1 MKKLKAVL
9 FEENDISRAL
19 VRISHQI
26 LERNDDVKNIC
37 LVGIKT
43 RGLPLAER
51 IAKNIERIEN
61 IKVLTGVLDITS
73 YRDDLTK
80 IDDNPVL
87 NDDNITFDVSG
98 KNVILVD
105 DVIYTGRTVR
115 AAMDAVMAKGRAAKI
130 QLAVLIDRG
139 HRELPIRAD
148 FVGKNVPTSRSEI
161 VKVNLTEVDGKDNIE
176 IFCGDN

>member
-26 LERNDDVKNIC
+26 LERNDDVNNIC

-161 VKVNLTEVDGKDNIE
+161 IKVNLMEVDGKDNIE

>member
-26 LERNDDVKNIC
+26 LERNDDVNNIC

-161 VKVNLTEVDGKDNIE
+161 IKVNLTEVDGKDNIE
-176 IFCGDN
+176 IFCSDN